1 MKDQLFENF
10 SREAGELEKPAG
22 GGLRAPRCV
31 ESVAIL
37 KSNTAAGVTTTLP
50 SATKAMD
57 AAYVEVLSSDPLS
70 CSIRRREDSVLYTSL
85 APHPYHPYPPHRPQM
100 VVNPRDFGR
109 DSADCCVPTTTSLHD
124 LAGVLSP
131 ARGHQTRE
139 AAGRRED
146 NVSVY
151 GTIRRGGDRGVGGGP
166 PPHPQVVGAFLAT
179 SHQESAV

>member
-1 MKDQLFENF
+1 MHNCA
-10 SREAGELEKPAG
+10 SPGREVGELEEPAG
-22 GGLRAPRCV
+22 VGLRAPRCV

-37 KSNTAAGVTTTLP
+37 KGNTAAGVTTTLP

-57 AAYVEVLSSDPLS
+57 VEYVEVLSSAPLS
-70 CSIRRREDSVLYTSL
+70 RGIRRREDPVIYTSL

-100 VVNPRDFGR
+100 MVNPRDFGR

-124 LAGVLSP
+124 LAGVLNPS
-131 ARGHQTRE
+131 RGHQSV

-146 NVSVY
+146 NVY
-151 GTIRRGGDRGVGGGP
+151 GTIRRGGDRSESGGP
-166 PPHPQVVGAFLAT
+166 PPHPRVVGAFLAT